1 LVLKLFV
8 INEKLKIKECKN
20 MAIEYQCKNCSK
32 KFKIREY
39 AQLKVIYDPD
49 TSTPT
54 GRECNSCGNEI
65 GIDDKNVTI

>member
-1 LVLKLFV
+1 
-8 INEKLKIKECKN
+8 
-20 MAIEYQCKNCSK
+20 MIEYQCKNCSK
-32 KFKIREY
+32 KFKIKEY

-49 TSTPT
+49 TSVLT